1 MKRFTLTVAMTC
13 VLSVSALAG
22 EMPTC
27 GVASISTPP
36 TATSHTIPGEMP
48 TTGET
53 QNEPGN
59 TQGPGILVTIIVGL
73 ITWP

>member
-1 MKRFTLTVAMTC
+1 MKRFMLTVAMTC

-27 GVASISTPP
+27 GVVSNLLPPATTST
-36 TATSHTIPGEMP
+36 TIPGEMP

-59 TQGPGILVTIIVGL
+59 TQEPGILVTIIVGL